1 MNTPLSTFLA
11 ILACFLCFSAARAA
25 PGVTISDQDI
35 GGVVKSPNGPE
46 AGVWVIAETR
56 DLPTRYA
63 KIVVTDDQGRF
74 VIPELPKAHYQVWV
88 RGYGL
93 VDSPKV
99 STLPGQILELRA
111 VLAPDKKAA
120 AAYYPGVY
128 WYSMLEIPK
137 SNEFP
142 GTGAQ
147 GNGIPSTMKSQ
158 YYWVDTLK
166 NGCQSCHALGSR
178 GVREIPGFFMDM
190 AHGNSFTA
198 WTYRTQAGQAMGY
211 MATVLARLGPEKGLE
226 SWTLWFEH
234 GNRLFKCNPCLLH
247 AASLTAGNSAV

>member
-99 STLPGQILELRA
+99 SALPGQILELRA
-111 VLAPDKKAA
+111 VLAPDKKSCSRILPRCLLVLDAG
-120 AAYYPGVY
+120 YPKIERVSGY
-128 WYSMLEIPK
+128 R
-137 SNEFP
+137 
-142 GTGAQ
+142 GTR
-147 GNGIPSTMKSQ
+147 KR
-158 YYWVDTLK
+158 
-166 NGCQSCHALGSR
+166 H
-178 GVREIPGFFMDM
+178 
-190 AHGNSFTA
+190 SFNHEV
-198 WTYRTQAGQAMGY
+198 
-211 MATVLARLGPEKGLE
+211 TVLLGRHP
-226 SWTLWFEH
+226 
-234 GNRLFKCNPCLLH
+234 
-247 AASLTAGNSAV
+247 